1 MDKAYSSCDS
11 VDTDFGITSLDIDPR
26 TEKYLC
32 LCGRTRYI
40 LADSTK
46 FNVKPFME
54 KTVDMSDINYIVTD
68 SGLDENHIRRLRE
81 MGIEVIIG

>member
-1 MDKAYSSCDS
+1 
-11 VDTDFGITSLDIDPR
+11 
-26 TEKYLC
+26 
-32 LCGRTRYI
+32 
-40 LADSTK
+40 
-46 FNVKPFME
+46 ME